1 MNEIPVFYCLDCG
14 YVGNA
19 PGICPQC
26 GGTLVADDMNLPHE
40 KDDEENKYDDDLMDE
55 VEDEDDVL
63 PEDKFE
69 DE

>member
-1 MNEIPVFYCLDCG
+1 MNEIPVFYCLECG

-26 GGTLVADDMNLPHE
+26 SATLVADDMNLPNE
-40 KDDEENKYDDDLMDE
+40 KEEDGKYDEAVLEDEEEDDE
-55 VEDEDDVL
+55 L

-69 DE
+69 DEE

>member
-1 MNEIPVFYCLDCG
+1 MKDLPVFYCLDCG

-19 PGICPQC
+19 PGICPEC
-26 GGTLVADDMNLPHE
+26 GGTLVADDMNLPNETDEDE
-40 KDDEENKYDDDLMDE
+40 KYDSGLLEDEEE
-55 VEDEDDVL
+55 EVL

>member
-1 MNEIPVFYCLDCG
+1 MNDIPVFYCLNCG
-14 YVGNA
+14 YVGTA
-19 PGICPQC
+19 PGTCPEC

-40 KDDEENKYDDDLMDE
+40 NEDDKYDEDLLEETEESDD
-55 VEDEDDVL
+55 L